1 MAVTDSSQV
10 SESESMQKT
19 HEGQWKKG
27 QSGNPAGRPSGQLME
42 LRARLSGHVPDII
55 EAMAVQ
61 AKNGDVAAARLILER
76 VSPAFKPIEKTEA
89 LTLPGGSLT
98 EKGNAILDAV
108 AAGLLA
114 PTQGAALVGAIGALA
129 RVAEVDELAARV
141 AALEERHAKS

>member
-1 MAVTDSSQV
+1 
-10 SESESMQKT
+10 MQKK

-27 QSGNPAGRPSGQLME
+27 QSGNPSGRPSGQLME
-42 LRARLSGHVPDII
+42 LRSKLASHVPEIV
-55 EAMAVQ
+55 EVLAAQ

-76 VSPAFKPIEKTEA
+76 VSPAFKPIERTEA
-89 LTLPGGSLT
+89 LSLPAGSLT
-98 EKGNAILDAV
+98 EKGNAIIDAV

-141 AALEERHAKS
+141 AALEAQHGKS